1 MNNINI
7 VGTIKDQVVVKE
19 TANGVPVGQM
29 LVEVSRNKRGV
40 DGETIIVGDVFQVT
54 LWRNLID
61 QVSHLQPGTVVA
73 IQGRLAANNYSR
85 ESGETY
91 YRPEIVV
98 EKLTN
103 FA

>member
-1 MNNINI
+1 MNNLNI
-7 VGTIKDQVVVKE
+7 VGTIKDQIVVKE
-19 TANGVPVGQM
+19 TASGVPVGQL
-29 LVEVSRNKRGV
+29 LVEVNRNKKGE
-40 DGETIIVGDVFQVT
+40 DGATITLGEVFQVT

-73 IQGRLAANNYSR
+73 IQGRLSANNYSR

-91 YRPEIVV
+91 YRPEIIA